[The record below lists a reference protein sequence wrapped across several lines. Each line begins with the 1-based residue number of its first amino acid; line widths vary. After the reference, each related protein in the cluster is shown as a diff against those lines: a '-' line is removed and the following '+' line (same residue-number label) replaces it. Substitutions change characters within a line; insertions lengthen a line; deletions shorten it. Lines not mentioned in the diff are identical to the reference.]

1 MKDKTALI
9 AAFAELDYEQTPQEM
24 LMVINVLEATEKAWL
39 NMTEAQYDQI
49 AWGEERKAIERIEFE
64 EIDE

>member
-9 AAFAELDYEQTPQEM
+9 AAFAELDYEQTSQEM
-24 LMVINVLEATEKAWL
+24 LMVINVLKATEKAWL

-49 AWGEERKAIERIEFE
+49 VWGEERKVNKRIELE

>member
-9 AAFAELDYEQTPQEM
+9 AALAELDYDQTPEEM
-24 LMVINVLEATEKAWL
+24 LMVVNVLDATKKSWL
-39 NMTEAQYDQI
+39 NKTDAQYNQI
-49 AWGEERKAIERIEFE
+49 VWGEERKKQERVEFE

>member
-9 AAFAELDYEQTPQEM
+9 AAFAELDYEQTTEEM
-24 LMVINVLEATEKAWL
+24 LMVVNVLDATEKAWKNL
-39 NMTEAQYDQI
+39 TEAQYDKI
-49 AWGEERKAIERIEFE
+49 VWGEERKVNEHIELE

>member
-9 AAFAELDYEQTPQEM
+9 AAFAELDYEQTTEEM
-24 LMVINVLEATEKAWL
+24 LMVVNVLDATEKAWKNL
-39 NMTEAQYDQI
+39 TEAQYDKI
-49 AWGEERKAIERIEFE
+49 VWGEERKVNERIELE